1 MVWQNCAGLLDGGGT
16 FKANLDVLIEA
27 GHSRENDAS
36 YHFIVFILHLNKA
49 FRQIRFDH

>member
-16 FKANLDVLIEA
+16 FKANLDGVEA

-36 YHFIVFILHLNKA
+36 YHFIKYLF
-49 FRQIRFDH
+49 FT

>member
-1 MVWQNCAGLLDGGGT
+1 MWQNCAGLLDGGGT

-36 YHFIVFILHLNKA
+36 YHFIVFYSSLKQSFSANKV
-49 FRQIRFDH
+49 